1 MKVINPNKKSDFVV
15 LTWHKQHKRFESP
28 KQLKLALIESF
39 PDHVPSH
46 LEFQIGYFEGRSSHS
61 KRWIISINDVDAMY
75 EVYMDGDDITLWCD
89 GKNKPPRK
97 RKKDQSDSEDVPLSK
112 REAKEEEQHK
122 IFNELKEKHG
132 NKSFSDPQLRLWA
145 KLIQSGMHSDYEN
158 PPNIPLITGQTKT
171 KKSHAQKNDETSL
184 SGAIVTAVNAL
195 ASVIKPSTSCSKPS
209 TPTSTPK
216 PCTGISPMSRAT
228 LRRSL
233 YTDLQTLQKLYEDS
247 ILSASEFEEQKTTLL
262 EELKDLKKV

>member
-46 LEFQIGYFEGRSSHS
+46 LEFQIGYIEGRSSHS

-97 RKKDQSDSEDVPLSK
+97 GK
-112 REAKEEEQHK
+112 RIRVIVKMSL
-122 IFNELKEKHG
+122 FRSG
-132 NKSFSDPQLRLWA
+132 
-145 KLIQSGMHSDYEN
+145 KLM
-158 PPNIPLITGQTKT
+158 
-171 KKSHAQKNDETSL
+171 KKS
-184 SGAIVTAVNAL
+184 
-195 ASVIKPSTSCSKPS
+195 STKYL
-209 TPTSTPK
+209 
-216 PCTGISPMSRAT
+216 MN
-228 LRRSL
+228 
-233 YTDLQTLQKLYEDS
+233 
-247 ILSASEFEEQKTTLL
+247 
-262 EELKDLKKV
+262 